1 MLILIGMTLGACLS
15 LIMAAVAIFLLPM
28 VMVDAGQLSDI
39 VGTLVEAITAPLF
52 GLAEVPQSIFKRRK
66 NEPNGCRISE
76 F

>member
-52 GLAEVPQSIFKRRK
+52 GLAGAAIGFPKAQE
-66 NEPNGCRISE
+66 
-76 F
+76 